1 MLSSSSPLASQ
12 TSNMQRKYTQR
23 SAAQIRQHS
32 KHTQPCSMPAGKQA
46 ATIKTYTAMQHA
58 SSQASK
64 LPSPK
69 HTCKSSYVAA
79 PLGHNVKFLVAF
91 ALKTGLPA
99 AHKRPCL
106 ADALSGSNTVSKY
119 AAPLEQNCQSHWARH
134 SWQVE
139 RSQHRYGSTL
149 GCSHIQTDP
158 GRLRLQ

>member
-12 TSNMQRKYTQR
+12 TSNMQRKYTRR

-46 ATIKTYTAMQHA
+46 ATIKTYTAMQRG
-58 SSQASK
+58 SRQASK
-64 LPSPK
+64 LPTPK
-69 HTCKSSYVAA
+69 YTCKSSYVAA
-79 PLGHNVKFLVAF
+79 FLKFLAAF

-139 RSQHRYGSTL
+139 RSQHRHGSTL

-158 GRLRLQ
+158 GRLRP